1 MTSSQN
7 RRVAVVGD
15 DSLFTPLSYL
25 PLDWELTKHANVTDL
40 MDSLRAD
47 GSVDG
52 VILGDRFAGR
62 SLDDVLKHV
71 ARLLLNGIPCALV
84 AYSAGTREEIES
96 AWPKMEKAMR
106 HTYDQMI
113 QAREDAGE
121 EIPDDQQVSPSDSTF
136 FAVVESGGGAQHL
149 MKSFGPRILNPFALY
164 ELSMLDDPRYAQP
177 FPSPGDAGF
186 VHEELSLGERKARI
200 VTVASDKGGCGKT
213 SLALMFGAT
222 VAYESL
228 KAGRPKRVVVVDLDR
243 QSQISAMFPQAQK
256 SIMDLKPNSTS
267 EQIDDVIHRPL
278 PDLPNLGLVVGAPSS
293 SDHRAMRTLDLYSHV
308 VSVIASDLA
317 DLVVIDGS
325 VGITDDPVTM
335 WAQQNS
341 YAVYYVLDQLS
352 NSLALAV
359 DAFSDSTRPQELG
372 GAGLAPERFV
382 LVENMVLDVNPEA
395 RKEFLSSLARRLPDV
410 AIHGRIPHGG
420 IRVHAAQQ
428 EMPEGGLL
436 RLAIN
441 DEVLSGS
448 LQEWAQ
454 KLYPELFYTPEI
466 KGEFSADK
474 KKRGLLR

>member
-1 MTSSQN
+1 M
-7 RRVAVVGD
+7 VAVVGD

-25 PLDWELTKHANVTDL
+25 PLDWHLVKHNNVSDL
-40 MDSLRAD
+40 MDSLRSR
-47 GSVDG
+47 GPVDG
-52 VILGDRFAGR
+52 VILGDRFAGK

-84 AYSAGTREEIES
+84 AYSSGTRSEVEA
-96 AWPKMEKAMR
+96 AWPKMEIAMR

-113 QAREDAGE
+113 QSRDDAGE
-121 EIPDDQQVSPSDSTF
+121 EVTDEQRVSPSDSTF
-136 FAVVESGGGAQHL
+136 FAVVEANGGAQHL
-149 MKSFGPRILNPFALY
+149 MKSFGPRMTSPFALY
-164 ELSMLDDPRYAQP
+164 ELSTLDDPRYAQP
-177 FPSPGDAGF
+177 FPAPGDTGF
-186 VHEELSLGERKARI
+186 VSEDLALGERKARI
-200 VTVASDKGGCGKT
+200 VTVVSDKGGCGKT
-213 SLALMFGAT
+213 SLSLMFAAT

-228 KAGRPKRVVVVDLDR
+228 KAGKPKRVVVVDLDR
-243 QSQISAMFPQAQK
+243 QSQISSMFPQAKK
-256 SIMDLKPNSTS
+256 SVMDLKPNSTS
-267 EQIDDVIHRPL
+267 EQIEEAIHSPVAE
-278 PDLPNLGLVVGAPSS
+278 LPNLGLVVGAPSS
-293 SDHRAMRTLDLYSHV
+293 SDHRAMRTAELYSHIIT
-308 VSVIASDLA
+308 VIAADLA

-325 VGITDDPVTM
+325 VGITDDPVTV

-352 NSLALAV
+352 NSLALAA
-359 DAFSDSTRPQELG
+359 DAYSDSTRPSELG
-372 GAGLAPERFV
+372 GVGLSPDRFV

-441 DEVLSGS
+441 DEPLSES

-454 KLYPELFYTPEI
+454 KLYPELFYTAEVQ
-466 KGEFSADK
+466 GEFASDK
-474 KKRGLLR
+474 KKKKGLSR